1 MPDLGNT
8 DSLVLRALVGALVAG
23 IVAALARRAGALTAG
38 GRWAAFATG
47 TLVAAAGWRW
57 ALLLI
62 AYFVLSSLLTRLGA
76 AAKSRLTAP
85 VLPDQRERNA
95 LQVLANGGLF
105 TLAMLFGEL
114 LGERRLLIAGLGAL
128 AAAAADTWATEIGL
142 LWGGTPRSILSG
154 RGLPAGVSG
163 GITIAGT
170 AASIVA
176 AALVGFTGAWLM
188 GAGDRSI
195 AIPRLGADDRSLA
208 IPLLVAGIAGSLA
221 DSVLGASL
229 QSKRWCEHCRMWTE
243 RRVHTCQYRT
253 QHARGLRWMT
263 NDAVNF
269 LATVI
274 GALVA
279 LAAAA
284 SR

>member
-1 MPDLGNT
+1 MPDFGIA
-8 DSLVLRALVGALVAG
+8 DSLILRALAGALVAG
-23 IVAALARRAGALTAG
+23 IVAALARRAGALSVG
-38 GRWAAFATG
+38 GRWAAFTTG
-47 TLVAAAGWRW
+47 TVVAAAGWRW
-57 ALLLI
+57 AALLI
-62 AYFVLSSLLTRLGA
+62 GYFVLSSLLTRLGA
-76 AAKSRLTAP
+76 EAKSRRTAS

-105 TLAMLFGEL
+105 ALAMLAGEL
-114 LGERRLLIAGLGAL
+114 LGDQRLMIAGLGAL
-128 AAAAADTWATEIGL
+128 GAAAADTWATEIGL
-142 LWGGTPRSILSG
+142 LWGGTPRSILTG
-154 RGLPAGVSG
+154 RALPAGVSG
-163 GITIAGT
+163 GISIAGT

-176 AALVGFTGAWLM
+176 AALVAFTGAWLLDQ
-188 GAGDRSI
+188 GVSALAVPLFLAG
-195 AIPRLGADDRSLA
+195 
-208 IPLLVAGIAGSLA
+208 VAGALA

-229 QSKRWCEHCRMWTE
+229 QSKRWCEHCRTWTE

-274 GALVA
+274 GAIVA
-279 LAAAA
+279 LAVAA

>member
-1 MPDLGNT
+1 MPDIGIT
-8 DSLVLRALVGALVAG
+8 DSLILRALAGALVAG
-23 IVAALARRAGALTAG
+23 IVAALARRAGALSVG

-62 AYFVLSSLLTRLGA
+62 GYFVLSSLLTRAGA
-76 AAKSRLTAP
+76 DAKAQRAAP
-85 VLPDQRERNA
+85 ILPDQRERNA

-105 TLAMLFGEL
+105 AIAMLAGEL
-114 LGERRLLIAGLGAL
+114 LGDQRLMIAGLGAL
-128 AAAAADTWATEIGL
+128 GAAAADTWATEIGL
-142 LWGGTPRSILSG
+142 LWGGAPRSILSG
-154 RGLPAGVSG
+154 RVLAAGESG
-163 GITIAGT
+163 GITMAGT
-170 AASIVA
+170 AAGIVA
-176 AALVGFTGAWLM
+176 AALVALTGASLL
-188 GAGDRSI
+188 GAPDRSI
-195 AIPRLGADDRSLA
+195 AIA
-208 IPLLVAGIAGSLA
+208 LLVAGIAGSLA
-221 DSVLGASL
+221 DSLLGASL
-229 QSKRWCEHCRMWTE
+229 QSKRWCEHCRTWTE

-274 GALVA
+274 GAIVA
-279 LAAAA
+279 LAVAA